1 MAVWNNTRPHLQWT
15 QGDLSLSKNVVLSSF
30 IFLMINLVVWARN
43 GIRPIGN
50 LFRCI
55 CVLHGIDAILKSNS
69 EQNILYTKS

>member
-30 IFLMINLVVWARN
+30 IFLMITLVVWGRN

-50 LFRCI
+50 LLRCMG
-55 CVLHGIDAILKSNS
+55 VVHGIDAILKSNS